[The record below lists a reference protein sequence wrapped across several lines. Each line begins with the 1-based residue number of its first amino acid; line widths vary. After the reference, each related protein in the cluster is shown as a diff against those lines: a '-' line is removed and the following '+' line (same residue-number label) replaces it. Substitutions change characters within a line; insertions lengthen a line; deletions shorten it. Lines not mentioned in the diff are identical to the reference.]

1 MTTGQLA
8 QAIAAQLPGLLRY
21 ARTLTSDAAT
31 AEDLVQETV
40 TRALERAE
48 SFRYES
54 SPATWLHSILH
65 NLAMDHI
72 RRSHEVPVADI
83 VDRVEAAWRDD
94 SYTVDAEQV
103 VIRAQDAAQLRDALV
118 HLPVIYRS
126 ALLLHDGAGL
136 TTAQVAQIHRIGLP
150 AAKQRLRRGRMM
162 LVSELGRADER
173 AAATRGVPLR
183 CWDARRSISD
193 YLDGALD
200 AATAGRVVGHLRGCP
215 TCPPLYAAL
224 VAATGAL
231 ASGGTPAPDAGAR
244 DPDSVVPPALAR
256 RLDDLPGPRS

>member
-1 MTTGQLA
+1 MTTGQLTS
-8 QAIAAQLPGLLRY
+8 AIAEQLPGLLRY
-21 ARTLTSDAAT
+21 ARTLTSDPTA

-40 TRALERAE
+40 TRALERAAGFT
-48 SFRYES
+48 SES
-54 SPATWLHSILH
+54 SVATWLHTILH
-65 NLAMDHI
+65 NLAVDQA
-72 RRSHEVPVADI
+72 RRRHEVPVADI
-83 VDRVEAAWRDD
+83 VDRVERTWRDD

-103 VIRAQDAAQLRDALV
+103 VIRAQDAAALRDALV

-136 TTAQVAQIHRIGLP
+136 TNAEVAQVHRIGLP
-150 AAKQRLRRGRMM
+150 AAKQRVRRGRMM

-193 YLDGALD
+193 YLDGALAPAD
-200 AATAGRVVGHLRGCP
+200 ADRVVGHLRRCP

-224 VAATGAL
+224 VATTDAL
-231 ASGGTPAPDAGAR
+231 AADRSPGGTAR
-244 DPDSVVPPALAR
+244 DPDSVVPPAIAR
-256 RLDDLPGPRS
+256 RLDDHPGPDR